1 MTKAYLIQTYSN
13 IPIMLTASP
22 SDFIDLRILH
32 IIKLSLLL
40 KKLFVVAVFLILM
53 VCIFVWKLLLFKH
66 LLAEDDPMV
75 SGHTHGKLCCSDV
88 PGCSEWGRFT
98 VHFSPPCFPHISMPP
113 YLSNQNE
120 GTEGYG
126 EQKMDFLNQY
136 IQRRVLQ
143 PTPP

>member
-53 VCIFVWKLLLFKH
+53 VCIFV
-66 LLAEDDPMV
+66 AA
-75 SGHTHGKLCCSDV
+75 
-88 PGCSEWGRFT
+88 
-98 VHFSPPCFPHISMPP
+98 I
-113 YLSNQNE
+113 
-120 GTEGYG
+120 
-126 EQKMDFLNQY
+126 
-136 IQRRVLQ
+136 
-143 PTPP
+143 

>member
-53 VCIFVWKLLLFKH
+53 VCIFV
-66 LLAEDDPMV
+66 
-75 SGHTHGKLCCSDV
+75 
-88 PGCSEWGRFT
+88 
-98 VHFSPPCFPHISMPP
+98 
-113 YLSNQNE
+113 
-120 GTEGYG
+120 
-126 EQKMDFLNQY
+126 
-136 IQRRVLQ
+136 
-143 PTPP
+143 